1 MECPHRKLVIAY
13 WGATLALLM
22 AAGALLAFFVPTEA
36 TMGEVQ
42 KIFYLHLPVALNMFL
57 ACSVVFIGSVGY
69 AWQRREVWDDLAHA
83 AAQVSVLFCSLT
95 LITGMIWGRSAW
107 GHWWTWSPRLTFSL
121 MLWLLYVVYLM
132 LRPSIESPQRRALVC
147 AVYGMIAFVD
157 VPLVYVSTKLLPDI
171 HPSRVDLDPAMWITL
186 IAWSVPVTMLTV
198 GLIHARFMLNTAVR
212 EARPSVAAEA
222 APAKRPRMPEA
233 HA

>member
-1 MECPHRKLVIAY
+1 MFPPRHGLIPMF
-13 WGATLALLM
+13 WTITLLLLAL
-22 AAGALLAFFVPTEA
+22 AGGLLAVYAPTEA

-57 ACSVVFIGSVGY
+57 ACSVVFVGSVGY
-69 AWQRREVWDDLAHA
+69 AWQRRPAWDDLAQA
-83 AAQVSVLFCSLT
+83 GAQVAVLLCSVT

-132 LRPSIESPQRRALVC
+132 IRPSIESPQRRALVS
-147 AVYGMIAFVD
+147 AVYGMVAFVD
-157 VPLVYVSTKLLPDI
+157 VPLVYLSTKLLPDI
-171 HPSRVDLDPAMWITL
+171 HPSGVDLDPAMWVTL
-186 IAWSVPVTMLTV
+186 IAWSIPITMLTA
-198 GLIHARFMLNTAVR
+198 GLIHARFALNGAVR
-212 EARPSVAAEA
+212 GAATTE
-222 APAKRPRMPEA
+222 PPVIPTDHRPRMPEA